1 MTELRGKNILVIGA
15 TGVLGSLLAQRLAEA
30 GANLILAARDADKI
44 AALGVAGTPVVVDLH
59 NNAEAIIPAAMA
71 AIVASHAAGFGEH
84 LDGVVIAAGVVAFG
98 PAAELTPATLTQ
110 LFAVNALG
118 PITVITSA
126 IAALTASAAAGNE
139 PFVLTMSGIV
149 AESPTAGLAA
159 YSASKAALAAF
170 VAATSREVRRPGIRL
185 VDARPGH
192 TETGLVTRALQGT
205 APAFPVGFAAG
216 FVADRMITAITA
228 GERDLPSTAFAL

>member
-15 TGVLGSLLAQRLAEA
+15 TGVLGALLAQRLSDA
-30 GANLILAARDADKI
+30 GAKLILAGRDSEKL
-44 AALGVAGTPVVVDLH
+44 AALGIAGATVVADLQHNPVTIVS
-59 NNAEAIIPAAMA
+59 A
-71 AIVASHAAGFGEH
+71 AIAASEAAGFGGQ

-118 PITVITSA
+118 PIAVITSA
-126 IAALTASAAAGNE
+126 IPALTASAAAGNE
-139 PFVLTMSGIV
+139 PFILTMSGIV

-170 VAATSREVRRPGIRL
+170 VAATTREVRRPGIRL
-185 VDARPGH
+185 IDARPGH
-192 TETGLVTRALQGT
+192 TETGLVTRAIQGT
-205 APAFPVGFAAG
+205 APAFPVGFAAE
-216 FVADRMITAITA
+216 FVADRMLTAITA

>member
-15 TGVLGSLLAQRLAEA
+15 TGVLGSLLAQRLSDA
-30 GANLILAARDADKI
+30 GAQVILAGRSSDKL
-44 AALGVAGTPVVVDLH
+44 AALAIAGTPVVVDLEH
-59 NNAEAIIPAAMA
+59 APEAIIPAAIA
-71 AIVASHAAGFGEH
+71 ASEAAGCGG
-84 LDGVVIAAGVVAFG
+84 LVDGLVIAAGVVAFG
-98 PAAELTPATLTQ
+98 PAAELTPATLAQ

-118 PITVITSA
+118 PISVITSA
-126 IAALTASAAAGNE
+126 IPALTASAAAGNE

-170 VAATSREVRRPGIRL
+170 VAATSREVRRSGIRL
-185 VDARPGH
+185 IDARPGH
-192 TETGLVTRALQGT
+192 TETGLATRAIQGT

-216 FVADRMITAITA
+216 FVADRMLTAITA
-228 GERDLPSTAFAL
+228 GERDVPSTAFAV